1 MANNLP
7 GLLNAALCTGHRA
20 DAFFLPQKSVPT
32 QTADIVVCLVSDAA
46 VCDNAVKL
54 SVWSSLAGRLA
65 GGGAESGFG
74 VLVVRARGNVSDF
87 C

>member
-1 MANNLP
+1 MY
-7 GLLNAALCTGHRA
+7 GYRA

-65 GGGAESGFG
+65 GGGAEPGVWCSGG
-74 VLVVRARGNVSDF
+74 ACAR
-87 C
+87 